1 MTTSFP
7 PRRSSERQS
16 LNSWPKRPVPPTG
29 SAGGFALQ
37 TPTSKDKFLVYR
49 IVVAGAPGNVGREVL
64 AILAEREFPIAELA
78 AVASSRSQGEE
89 IEIGDT
95 GRTVKCQNIENF
107 DWAGWDMAIFAIGSD
122 ATAIHAPRAAAAG
135 CTVIDNSSLYRM
147 DPDEPQNG

>member
-29 SAGGFALQ
+29 RAGRFSFQ
-37 TPTSKDKFLVYR
+37 TPASKDKFMGYR
-49 IVVAGAPGNVGREVL
+49 IVVAGATGNVGREVL

-95 GRTVKCQNIENF
+95 GHTVKCQNIER
-107 DWAGWDMAIFAIGSD
+107 SEEH
-122 ATAIHAPRAAAAG
+122 T
-135 CTVIDNSSLYRM
+135 SELQSLMRISYAV
-147 DPDEPQNG
+147 